1 MSDLYIK
8 TQSITQLKH
17 KNNHHPVAEHFIFV
31 LVNDTLGAL
40 LFWVFERRY
49 GYTLSL

>member
-17 KNNHHPVAEHFIFV
+17 KNNAEHFIFV